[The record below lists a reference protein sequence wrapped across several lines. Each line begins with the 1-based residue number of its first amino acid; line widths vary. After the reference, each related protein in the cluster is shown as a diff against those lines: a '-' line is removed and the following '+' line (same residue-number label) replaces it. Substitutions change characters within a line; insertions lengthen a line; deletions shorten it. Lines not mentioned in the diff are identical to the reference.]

1 MPAVIILDNLHHA
14 SALGDV
20 FQVLLSAGSAAQL
33 PCIIGTMSQATCN
46 TTNLQLHHNFR
57 WVLTANHMEP
67 VKGFLGRYLRRRLY
81 SLELRTQTV
90 QSQLAA
96 VLAWLPGVW
105 QHCNKF
111 LEAHS
116 SSDVTIGPR
125 LFLACPLDVA
135 DAQAWFTDVW
145 NYHLEPYLVE
155 AVREGLQ
162 LYGRRG
168 GAWVDPCEY
177 VRETYPW
184 PMGGGAFP
192 PLRLINAEDVG
203 LEAGG
208 SASQMSSM
216 NQDPLV
222 SGLGCGMLGRRALK
236 TYLVVFS
243 LYQR

>member
-1 MPAVIILDNLHHA
+1 
-14 SALGDV
+14 
-20 FQVLLSAGSAAQL
+20 
-33 PCIIGTMSQATCN
+33 
-46 TTNLQLHHNFR
+46 
-57 WVLTANHMEP
+57 MEP

-90 QSQLAA
+90 QTALAA

-105 QHCNKF
+105 QHINKF

-125 LFLACPLDVA
+125 LFLACPLDVH

-155 AVREGLQ
+155 AVREGVQ

-168 GAWVDPCEY
+168 GAWVDPSEY

-184 PMGGGAFP
+184 VQQQLNGGGAQTTGGWP
-192 PLRLINAEDVG
+192 PLRLISAEDVG
-203 LEAGG
+203 LEGG
-208 SASQMSSM
+208 LGVNMNL

-222 SGLGCGMLGRRALK
+222 SEREG
-236 TYLVVFS
+236 
-243 LYQR
+243 